1 MSVTLKY
8 LLIILILLSYYIK
21 KQEVK
26 IMEELFVS
34 IGKYVAT
41 EIENVKDVLYVDRS
55 LGCMFYIDTNDGK
68 RYLLSLIEG

>member
-34 IGKYVAT
+34 IGEYVAT